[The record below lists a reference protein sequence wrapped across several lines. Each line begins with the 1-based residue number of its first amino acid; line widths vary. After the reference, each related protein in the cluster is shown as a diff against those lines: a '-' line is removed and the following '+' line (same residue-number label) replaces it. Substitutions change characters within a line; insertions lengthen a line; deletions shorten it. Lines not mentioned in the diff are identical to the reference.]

1 MKTVAAF
8 PLFALALTAC
18 DPYYGTGSQPYPQD
32 PQGYPQPGYPPY
44 PDSGYPGPPMP
55 PGQPYPGPG
64 QPSYPPTGYPQMLK
78 MPGEDI

>member
-32 PQGYPQPGYPPY
+32 PQGYPQQGY
-44 PDSGYPGPPMP
+44 
-55 PGQPYPGPG
+55 GQ
-64 QPSYPPTGYPQMLK
+64 K
-78 MPGEDI
+78 